1 MNPLKY
7 FMEPE
12 SVAILGASSRPGSIS
27 ALVVKNLLKF
37 GYQGPVYLVNPRG
50 EELFGLKFH
59 ARLLDIEGP
68 VDLVVI
74 YLPAAAMVEAIEAC
88 VQKGV
93 RAAVVVTDGLDV
105 PWEGETTITKKMVEV
120 AGRGGLRIM
129 GPNSMGVINVS
140 KKFSTS
146 FASFDSLSTGKL
158 SIISQTGL
166 FTGAALS
173 WLITS
178 QRLGVSMSIDLAN
191 KCDVDELDSL
201 EYLMEDPET
210 KVIGMHIEE
219 VTDGKRFIETAR
231 KISPKKPILALKP
244 GRTES
249 GARAVASH
257 TGSMAGR
264 DELYTAAFTQSGVI
278 RVNDMEDLAD
288 LAKAFIHL
296 PPLKGPNVGVVT
308 FTGGWGALSADVFQ
322 EYGLAV
328 ARISET
334 TRRTIQD
341 ISPAWRKITNPV
353 DMWPPAKLDAAE
365 TYQTSIRALVED
377 PGVDAVLVIAPAMD
391 NPIFD
396 VIGVIRDES
405 TRSKDKPIVTW
416 AVGHKESVERAK
428 DMIESD
434 CLFYPTVT
442 RAVRAL
448 AALYQ
453 YERYREY
460 DRY

>member
-1 MNPLKY
+1 MSPLKY

-27 ALVVKNLLKF
+27 ALVVENLLKF

-59 ARLLDIEGP
+59 AHLLDIQGP

-74 YLPAAAMVEAIEAC
+74 YLPPAAMVEAMEAC

-93 RAAVVVTDGLDV
+93 RAAIVVTDGLDV
-105 PWEGETTITKKMVEV
+105 PWEGEITITMKMVEV
-120 AGRGGLRIM
+120 ARRGGLRII
-129 GPNSMGVINVS
+129 GPNSMGVINVP

-146 FASFDSLSTGKL
+146 FVSFDRLSTGKL

-173 WLITS
+173 WLITA
-178 QRLGVSMSIDLAN
+178 QRLGVCMSIDLAN
-191 KCDVDELDSL
+191 KCDVDELDAL
-201 EYLMEDPET
+201 EYLMEDPDT
-210 KVIGMHIEE
+210 KVIGLHIEE

-244 GRTES
+244 GKTES

-264 DELYTAAFTQSGVI
+264 DKIYTAAFAQSGVI
-278 RVNDMEDLAD
+278 RVDDMEDLAD

-296 PPLKGPNVGVVT
+296 PPQKGPNVGVVT
-308 FTGGWGALSADVFQ
+308 FTGGWGALAADVCQ

-353 DMWPPAKLDAAE
+353 DIWPPVKLDVAE

-377 PGVDAVLVIAPAMD
+377 PGVDAVLVIAPAMG

-416 AVGHKESVERAK
+416 AVGHKEGVEQAEA
-428 DMIESD
+428 MIESD

-453 YERYREY
+453 YEKYR
-460 DRY
+460 RPV